1 MLTNMFTYFRG
12 FDTLSIGDNDMKTI
26 IETVPITKFNRGQA
40 GKIFGDGKKTNNV
53 KLVIKNNEPEVVI
66 LSPKTYNEIIS
77 VYEKYQEKALY
88 SRVAERLLKGN
99 SKRFSKEEV
108 LKELGIS
115 QEDLDATELSD
126 VEKWVHW
133 TRFRRFKKT
142 RFVSIEATIIWYI
155 L

>member
-40 GKIFGDGKKTNNV
+40 GKIFGDVKKTNNV

-115 QEDLDATELSD
+115 QEDLDSTELSD
-126 VEKWVHW
+126 VE
-133 TRFRRFKKT
+133 
-142 RFVSIEATIIWYI
+142 I
-155 L
+155 

>member
-40 GKIFGDGKKTNNV
+40 GKIFGDVKKTNNV

-99 SKRFSKEEV
+99 SKKFSKEEV

-126 VEKWVHW
+126 VE
-133 TRFRRFKKT
+133 
-142 RFVSIEATIIWYI
+142 I
-155 L
+155 